1 MNGKRVLKTNRKA
14 PVALVAILVLL
25 CCAVAGTVA
34 FLVTKTDS
42 VVNTFTPSKVTT
54 DVEEEFNGQTKSNVK
69 IQNTG
74 DIDAYIR
81 VAVIVNWADDKGN
94 VSGTP
99 VKDSDYVMDLN
110 IDTGTTTNAPWFKGS
125 DGYYYCKTAV
135 KSVKQDT
142 KDCYTPVLIKSCIK
156 ATGAQAPAGYD
167 LQVTILADGIQSKPD
182 KVVKEVWKV
191 VEVND
196 NQLTAVG
203 TNG

>member
-54 DVEEEFNGQTKSNVK
+54 YVEEEFNGQTKSNVK

-81 VAVIVNWADDKGN
+81 VAVVANWIDKDGN
-94 VSGTP
+94 VYGGATP
-99 VKDSDYVMDLN
+99 EAGKDYTLTPK
-110 IDTGTTTNAPWFKGS
+110 TGENENWFQGS
-125 DGYYYCKTAV
+125 DGYYYCKTAIE
-135 KSVKQDT
+135 SGSE
-142 KDCYTPVLIKSCIK
+142 TPVLIESCAK
-156 ATGAQAPAGYD
+156 TTGAEVPEGYD
-167 LQVTILADGIQSKPD
+167 LQVTILADGIQSVPAD
-182 KVVKEVWKV
+182 AVQQAWPAVQVSGG
-191 VEVND
+191 
-196 NQLTAVG
+196 QLTAG
-203 TNG
+203 TSN

>member
-1 MNGKRVLKTNRKA
+1 MNGKRVMKTKK
-14 PVALVAILVLL
+14 PVALVSILVLL

-54 DVEEEFNGQTKSNVK
+54 YVEEEFNGQTKSNVK

>member
-34 FLVTKTDS
+34 YLVTSTGP
-42 VVNTFTPSKVTT
+42 VTNTFTPASVTT
-54 DVEEEFNGQTKSNVK
+54 EVVEEFNGQTKSNVK

-74 DIDAYIR
+74 DIPAYIR

-142 KDCYTPVLIKSCIK
+142 KNCYTPVLIKSCIK

-167 LQVTILADGIQSKPD
+167 LQVTILADGIQSVPAD
-182 KVVKEVWKV
+182 AVQQAWPAVQVSGG
-191 VEVND
+191 
-196 NQLTAVG
+196 QLTAG
-203 TNG
+203 TSN

>member
-54 DVEEEFNGQTKSNVK
+54 YVEEEEFNGRTKSNVK

-81 VAVIVNWADDKGN
+81 VAVIVNWADASGN
-94 VSGTP
+94 VYGEKPVEGT
-99 VKDSDYVMDLN
+99 DYTISYNKTVQADGGQW
-110 IDTGTTTNAPWFKGS
+110 IEGS
-125 DGYYYCKTAV
+125 DGYWYY
-135 KSVKQDT
+135 T
-142 KDCYTPVLIKSCIK
+142 KPVAPSTEDNPQYTGVLIKSCEP
-156 ATGAQAPAGYD
+156 AGQAPAGYA

-182 KVVKEVWKV
+182 KVVNEVWKV
-191 VEVND
+191 VEVKGG
-196 NQLTAVG
+196 QLTAVS

>member
-54 DVEEEFNGQTKSNVK
+54 YVEEEFNGQTKSNVK

-81 VAVIVNWADDKGN
+81 VAVIVNWADASGN
-94 VSGTP
+94 VYGEKPVEGT
-99 VKDSDYVMDLN
+99 DYTISYNKTVQADGGQW
-110 IDTGTTTNAPWFKGS
+110 IEGS
-125 DGYYYCKTAV
+125 DGYWYY
-135 KSVKQDT
+135 T
-142 KDCYTPVLIKSCIK
+142 KPVAPSTEDNPQYTGVLIKSCEP
-156 ATGAQAPAGYD
+156 GAQAPAGYD

>member
-25 CCAVAGTVA
+25 CCAVAGTLA
-34 FLVTKTDS
+34 YLVTSTGP
-42 VVNTFTPSKVTT
+42 VTNTFTPASVTT
-54 DVEEEFNGQTKSNVK
+54 EVEEEFNGQTKSNVK

-74 DIDAYIR
+74 DIPAYIR

-142 KDCYTPVLIKSCIK
+142 KNCYTPVLIKSCIK

-167 LQVTILADGIQSKPD
+167 LQVTILADGIQSVPAD
-182 KVVKEVWKV
+182 AVQQAWPAVQVSGG
-191 VEVND
+191 
-196 NQLTAVG
+196 QLTAG
-203 TNG
+203 TSN

>member
-54 DVEEEFNGQTKSNVK
+54 YVEEEFNGQTKSNVK

-81 VAVIVNWADDKGN
+81 VAVIVNWADASGN
-94 VSGTP
+94 VYGEKPVEGT
-99 VKDSDYVMDLN
+99 DYTISYNKTVQADGGQW
-110 IDTGTTTNAPWFKGS
+110 IEGS
-125 DGYYYCKTAV
+125 DGYWYYTKTVAP
-135 KSVKQDT
+135 STEDNPQ
-142 KDCYTPVLIKSCIK
+142 YTGVLIKSCEP
-156 ATGAQAPAGYD
+156 AGQAPAGYA

-182 KVVKEVWKV
+182 KVVNEVWKV
-191 VEVND
+191 VEVKGG
-196 NQLTAVG
+196 QLAAVS

>member
-34 FLVTKTDS
+34 YLVTSTGP
-42 VVNTFTPSKVTT
+42 VTNTFTPASVTT
-54 DVEEEFNGQTKSNVK
+54 EVVEEFNGQTKSNVK

-74 DIDAYIR
+74 DIPAYIR

-142 KDCYTPVLIKSCIK
+142 KNCYTPVLIKSCIK

-167 LQVTILADGIQSKPD
+167 LQVTILADGIQSVPAD
-182 KVVKEVWKV
+182 GVQQAWPAVQVSGG
-191 VEVND
+191 
-196 NQLTAVG
+196 QLTAG
-203 TNG
+203 TSN

>member
-54 DVEEEFNGQTKSNVK
+54 YVEEEFNGRTKSNVK

-81 VAVIVNWADDKGN
+81 VAVIVNWADASGN
-94 VSGTP
+94 VYGEKPVEGT
-99 VKDSDYVMDLN
+99 DYTISYNKTVQVDGGQW
-110 IDTGTTTNAPWFKGS
+110 IEGS
-125 DGYYYCKTAV
+125 DGYWYY
-135 KSVKQDT
+135 T
-142 KDCYTPVLIKSCIK
+142 KPVAPSTEDNPQYTGVLIKSCEP
-156 ATGAQAPAGYD
+156 AGQAPAGYA

-182 KVVKEVWKV
+182 KVVNEVWKV
-191 VEVND
+191 VEVKGG
-196 NQLTAVG
+196 QLTAVS

>member
-34 FLVTKTDS
+34 YLVTSTGP
-42 VVNTFTPSKVTT
+42 VTNTFTPASVTT
-54 DVEEEFNGQTKSNVK
+54 YVEEEFNGQTKSNVK

-135 KSVKQDT
+135 KSVKQNT
-142 KDCYTPVLIKSCIK
+142 KNCYTPVLIKSCIK

-167 LQVTILADGIQSKPD
+167 LQVTILADGIQSAPAD
-182 KVVKEVWKV
+182 AVQQAWGVTV
-191 VEVND
+191 D
-196 NQLTAVG
+196 SSGQLTAG
-203 TNG
+203 TSN

>member
-54 DVEEEFNGQTKSNVK
+54 YVEEEFNGQTKSNVK

-110 IDTGTTTNAPWFKGS
+110 IDTGTTTNAPWFKGA

>member
-34 FLVTKTDS
+34 YLVTSTGP
-42 VVNTFTPSKVTT
+42 VTNTFTPASVTT
-54 DVEEEFNGQTKSNVK
+54 QVEEEFNGTTKSNVRIK
-69 IQNTG
+69 NTG
-74 DIDAYIR
+74 NIDAYIR

-142 KDCYTPVLIKSCIK
+142 KNCYTPVLIKSCIK

-167 LQVTILADGIQSKPD
+167 LQVTILADGIQSVPAD
-182 KVVKEVWKV
+182 AVQQAWPAVQVSGG
-191 VEVND
+191 
-196 NQLTAVG
+196 QLTAG
-203 TNG
+203 TSN

>member
-34 FLVTKTDS
+34 YLVTSTGP
-42 VVNTFTPSKVTT
+42 VTNTFTPASVTT
-54 DVEEEFNGQTKSNVK
+54 QVEEEFNGTTKSNVRIK
-69 IQNTG
+69 NTG
-74 DIDAYIR
+74 NIDAYIR
-81 VAVIVNWADDKGN
+81 TAVIVNWADAQGN

-99 VKDSDYVMDLN
+99 VKDTDYVMDLN
-110 IDTGTTTNAPWFKGS
+110 IVTDEKPDAPWFKGS

-142 KDCYTPVLIKSCIK
+142 KNCYTPVLIKSCIK

-167 LQVTILADGIQSKPD
+167 LQVTILADGIQSVPAD
-182 KVVKEVWKV
+182 AVQQAWPAVQVSGG
-191 VEVND
+191 
-196 NQLTAVG
+196 QLTAG
-203 TNG
+203 ISN

>member
-34 FLVTKTDS
+34 YLVTSTGP
-42 VVNTFTPSKVTT
+42 VTNTFTPASVTT
-54 DVEEEFNGQTKSNVK
+54 QVEEEFNGTTKSNVRIK
-69 IQNTG
+69 NTG
-74 DIDAYIR
+74 NIDAYIR
-81 VAVIVNWADDKGN
+81 TAVIVNWADAQGN

-99 VKDSDYVMDLN
+99 VKDTDYVMDLN
-110 IDTGTTTNAPWFKGS
+110 IVTDEKPDAPWFKGS

-167 LQVTILADGIQSKPD
+167 LQVTILADGIQSVPAD
-182 KVVKEVWKV
+182 AVQQAWPAVQVSGG
-191 VEVND
+191 
-196 NQLTAVG
+196 QLTAG
-203 TNG
+203 ISN

>member
-54 DVEEEFNGQTKSNVK
+54 YVDETFANGEKKDVR

-81 VAVIVNWADDKGN
+81 VAVIVNWADEDGN
-94 VSGTP
+94 VYGEKP
-99 VKDSDYVMDLN
+99 VAGADYTISYN
-110 IDTGTTTNAPWFKGS
+110 TNDWILI

-135 KSVKQDT
+135 KSVKQDA
-142 KDCYTPVLIKSCIK
+142 KNCYTPVLINSCTQ
-156 ATGAQAPAGYD
+156 TGTAPAKDYA
-167 LQVTILADGIQSKPD
+167 LQVTILADGIQSKPTST
-182 KVVKEVWKV
+182 VESVWTAV
-191 VEVND
+191 QVDEYGN
-196 NQLTAVG
+196 LTAK
-203 TNG
+203 

>member
-1 MNGKRVLKTNRKA
+1 MNGKRVMKTKK

-54 DVEEEFNGQTKSNVK
+54 YVEEEFNGQTKSNVK

>member
-1 MNGKRVLKTNRKA
+1 MNGKRVMKTKK

-34 FLVTKTDS
+34 YLVTSTGP
-42 VVNTFTPSKVTT
+42 VTNTFTPASVTT
-54 DVEEEFNGQTKSNVK
+54 EVEETFDGTTKSDVRIK
-69 IQNTG
+69 NTG
-74 DIDAYIR
+74 NIDAYIR

-167 LQVTILADGIQSKPD
+167 LQVTILADGIQSVPAD
-182 KVVKEVWKV
+182 AVQQAWGVTV
-191 VEVND
+191 D
-196 NQLTAVG
+196 SSGQLTAG
-203 TNG
+203 TSN